1 MLDSSGDDDREDG
14 ELEDDI
20 EEETGSTQEIS
31 MLRVNRSNSD
41 TDEDRDSDERN
52 QRKSIRGRRRSSS
65 DPVNLSLG
73 RQDDSDDTHI
83 DVETIGSAPNKVRI
97 FIVKIQ

>member
-1 MLDSSGDDDREDG
+1 
-14 ELEDDI
+14 
-20 EEETGSTQEIS
+20 

-41 TDEDRDSDERN
+41 TDEDRDSDERDH
-52 QRKSIRGRRRSSS
+52 RKSIRGRRRSSS

-83 DVETIGSAPNKVRI
+83 DVETIGSGPNKVRTFFFFKCEKNTNYFVFAEESDSI
-97 FIVKIQ
+97 KIIRSI